1 MIFLIMMNLYTK
13 NVIAESKVTKKSY
26 SSSLVIDTK
35 AFKASFYPGMEQ
47 ISSTNVV
54 FESDNYFEILRML
67 LFVV

>member
-1 MIFLIMMNLYTK
+1 LSFK
-13 NVIAESKVTKKSY
+13 NH
-26 SSSLVIDTK
+26 TK

-54 FESDNYFEILRML
+54 FETDNYFEVLRML